1 MVYGPPL
8 YPPPPPPRERDTPPR
23 GLAGGRGGQVGG
35 PGVAALMDDDD
46 DTGTKREIVSITSS
60 TPDTETE
67 DPTDEPTPETTFGDD
82 FTKLVVDVVWEDMTQ
97 EDQDAM
103 CLGIE
108 VFGVEW
114 AADEMRDSG
123 EDQDIDW
130 DLAAEV
136 IEDKCA
142 ERSTY

>member
-1 MVYGPPL
+1 
-8 YPPPPPPRERDTPPR
+8 
-23 GLAGGRGGQVGG
+23 
-35 PGVAALMDDDD
+35 MDDDD